1 MQLELD
7 GRCAAIAAGTR
18 GLGYATA
25 NALADEGVR
34 VAICGRLPD
43 GVAAA
48 ASKIGRGAVG
58 IVADVSS
65 PAGATRFV
73 EEAGTALGH
82 IDILVCNAGGPPPG
96 GPLATSVEAYVY
108 ALHLNLL
115 SAIAMCSAV
124 VPDMRSR
131 KWGRVVAITSHA
143 VREPSP
149 GIAASST
156 ARAAV
161 TAYLKVLAAEV
172 GPDGVTVNAV
182 QPGAHDTDRLR
193 DLGVDVEKMAR
204 SNPTRHL
211 GSPEAFGRI
220 VAFLCSAHARFV
232 HGTSVLV
239 DGGAYGGLI

>member
-1 MQLELD
+1 
-7 GRCAAIAAGTR
+7 
-18 GLGYATA
+18 LGYATA

-34 VAICGRLPD
+34 IALCGRHPE
-43 GVAAA
+43 GVAEAA
-48 ASKIGRGAVG
+48 RKIGRGAVG

-65 PAGATRFV
+65 PAGAARFV
-73 EEAGTALGH
+73 DEAGAALGQ

-96 GPLATSVEAYVY
+96 APLATSVEAYLY

-115 SAIAMCSAV
+115 SAIAMCSAA
-124 VPDMRSR
+124 VPDMRR
-131 KWGRVVAITSHA
+131 RMWGRVVAITSHA
-143 VREPSP
+143 VREPSL

-156 ARAAV
+156 ARAGV

-172 GPDGVTVNAV
+172 GADGVTVNAV

-193 DLGVDVEKMAR
+193 DLGVDLEKMRR
-204 SNPTRHL
+204 SIPTRNL

-220 VAFLCSAHARFV
+220 VAFVCSDHARFV
-232 HGTSVLV
+232 HGTSLLV